1 MRWLGARCATGPS
14 KLFSLLG
21 FKSAGVADPVE
32 KSARRHVPLER
43 DGTNSSACRPFG
55 ILALSGD
62 TRYCL

>member
-1 MRWLGARCATGPS
+1 L
-14 KLFSLLG
+14 LSLLG